1 VEPVDPLSINEAYE
15 SIGANMPDHDRLS
28 SRAHLLSRVPMN
40 TRRCAHGVRGR
51 AKPSM
56 IISAELQFF
65 LKKLVNQILN
75 MEHMPMKTLAF
86 YTRRCVC

>member
-1 VEPVDPLSINEAYE
+1 VKPVDPLSINEAYE
-15 SIGANMPDHDRLS
+15 LIEGNMSDHDRLP

-56 IISAELQFF
+56 IIYAELQKL
-65 LKKLVNQILN
+65 LK
-75 MEHMPMKTLAF
+75 T
-86 YTRRCVC
+86 